1 MEIPMYHNC
10 QALSAEN
17 ETLSIKYKKLTRKFK
32 ELQKT
37 LFQLQGEVTKLRVN
51 KENCDLM
58 HSELLSNQ
66 QAKTVVHKPKSAVED
81 GTENKKMLQLHNN
94 LLKRLEKES
103 KISSNQLKKLN
114 RMQTENKK
122 LKDDLFS
129 FEQQQE
135 FYKNQ
140 LEDKN
145 QQIHSLNDKLNS
157 SISKPDD
164 TKKYSLILREKKKLL
179 SENKKLKDELKG
191 LDNSFFEEI
200 EDMKY
205 ALQQSS
211 KLNVQYEQVIK
222 KLCKQY
228 GVSYNSLMG
237 ENVDVGGLKK
247 SFKRRRRRSSTA
259 KSR

>member
-1 MEIPMYHNC
+1 
-10 QALSAEN
+10 LSAEN

-37 LFQLQGEVTKLRVN
+37 LFQLQGEVTKLRVD

-58 HSELLSNQ
+58 HSEPLSNQ
-66 QAKTVVHKPKSAVED
+66 QIKTVVHKPKSVGED

-103 KISSNQLKKLN
+103 KMSSNHLKKLN
-114 RMQTENKK
+114 RMESENKK
-122 LKDDLFS
+122 LKDDIFS

-211 KLNVQYEQVIK
+211 KLNVQYEQMIK